1 MMTSFAA
8 DLTSTLA
15 PFGWA
20 AAGFVVL
27 GLGALLAALMVA
39 GGARPA
45 VMPGVETAES
55 EAATLRPAA

>member
-1 MMTSFAA
+1 MMTTFAA

-20 AAGFVVL
+20 AAGFAVL
-27 GLGALLAALMVA
+27 GLGAIVTALIAA

-45 VMPGVETAES
+45 APTRAETS
-55 EAATLRPAA
+55 EPEPDMLRPAA